1 MAEKKH
7 AGGYCQWRHQDE
19 EMALSESYD
28 LVILDI
34 MLPKKD
40 GLAVLKSLRE
50 KGLETPVLMLTAR
63 GEVHDR
69 VAGLNAE
76 DDEEDDDDN
85 ENKEN

>member
-1 MAEKKH
+1 
-7 AGGYCQWRHQDE
+7 
-19 EMALSESYD
+19 MALSESYD

-40 GLAVLKSLRE
+40 GFAVLKSLRE
-50 KGLETPVLMLTAR
+50 EGLETPVLMLTAR

-76 DDEEDDDDN
+76 DDEEEDDEEDDDDN